1 MSFIEIVLLALGLSF
16 DTFAVSLAAGVCMPQ
31 LSWGKRLRIAC
42 VMALFQGGL
51 TVLGWLL
58 GSEVSGYIAR
68 WDHWVAF
75 LLLGLIGG
83 KMMYEGLQ
91 RKGETE
97 DVNLLS
103 FKTLCVVA
111 IATSIDAL
119 MVGVSLAMV
128 QLPWER
134 IALAGIVIALIT
146 ALAALTG
153 LWGGRRLGQGLGK
166 KAEIVGGLVLILL
179 GVKLLIEHV

>member
-1 MSFIEIVLLALGLSF
+1 MSLLEILLLAFGLSF
-16 DTFAVSLAAGVCMPQ
+16 DTFAVALAAGVCMPQ
-31 LSWGKRLRIAC
+31 LSWGQRLRIAG

-51 TVLGWLL
+51 TVLGWVL

-83 KMMYEGLQ
+83 KMLYEGLK
-91 RKGETE
+91 RDGEGE

-111 IATSIDAL
+111 LATSIDAL
-119 MVGVSLAMV
+119 MVGVGLAMV

-134 IALAGIVIALIT
+134 MALGGVVIGIIT

-166 KAEIVGGLVLILL
+166 KAEILGGLVLILL
-179 GVKLLIEHV
+179 GVKLLIEHL